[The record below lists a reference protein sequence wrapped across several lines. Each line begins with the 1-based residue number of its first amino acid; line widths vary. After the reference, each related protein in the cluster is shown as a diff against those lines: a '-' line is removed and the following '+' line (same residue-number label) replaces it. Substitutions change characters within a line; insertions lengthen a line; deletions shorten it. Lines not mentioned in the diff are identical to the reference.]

1 MVVGVSRLCQSE
13 ERQSELDKLL
23 DTIDKSLY
31 RDLSRL
37 KAGLHKVSSGKFYDV

>member
-13 ERQSELDKLL
+13 ERESELDKLL

-31 RDLSRL
+31 IDLSRL